1 MKKRITIVIPVHN
14 ERKSIKPLSNKL
26 VEIAKKESKYLF
38 NYIFVDDGSDIEN
51 INLIKQFCHKNKSFH
66 LLVLS
71 RNFGKEFALTAGINH
86 APECDAL
93 ITMDADLQHP
103 PELIHK
109 LIRLWEKGSKVV
121 VCKRI
126 DNEDN
131 SFLRNL
137 CSKIFY
143 KVSNLISS
151 VKVSPNTTDY
161 RLLDK
166 LVISYFKKFNETPMM
181 YKRIIDWIGFK
192 ESIVEFTAPKRLN
205 DRSSFTYVSLINL
218 AVNAL
223 TTYSI
228 KPLKIISITGLI
240 MTFVSFLIFLW
251 MLFYNFYISNL
262 MFTTLAFF
270 VVLNTFLMGIV
281 LIALGLVG
289 IYIGNI
295 YSQVLNR
302 PLYIVEEKIN
312 FDKN

>member
-1 MKKRITIVIPVHN
+1 MDISIVIPLLN
-14 ERKSIKPLSNKL
+14 ESESLPELYRWINE
-26 VEIAKKESKYLF
+26 VMENNGFVYEIVF
-38 NYIFVDDGSDIEN
+38 IDDGSTDNSWKI
-51 INLIKQFCHKNKSFH
+51 INDLKHKNSNVKGIKFRRNYGKSAA
-66 LLVLS
+66 LS
-71 RNFGKEFALTAGINH
+71 EGFKRTKGNVVF
-86 APECDAL
+86 
-93 ITMDADLQHP
+93 TMDADLQHP

-109 LIRLWEKGSKVV
+109 LIRLWENGSKVV

-126 DNEDN
+126 DNKDN
-131 SFLRNL
+131 SFFRKL

-151 VKVSPNTTDY
+151 VKINPNSTDF

-166 LVISYFKKFNETPMM
+166 LVISYFKRFNETPMM
-181 YKRIIDWIGFK
+181 YKRIVDWIGFK
-192 ESIVEFTAPKRLN
+192 ESIIEFSAPKRLKGK
-205 DRSSFTYVSLINL
+205 SSFTYVSLINL

-223 TTYSI
+223 STYSTL
-228 KPLKIISITGLI
+228 PLKIISISGLTL
-240 MTFVSFLIFLW
+240 TFVSFLIFIW

-262 MFTTLAFF
+262 MFSTLAFF
-270 VVLNTFLMGIV
+270 VILNTFLMGIV